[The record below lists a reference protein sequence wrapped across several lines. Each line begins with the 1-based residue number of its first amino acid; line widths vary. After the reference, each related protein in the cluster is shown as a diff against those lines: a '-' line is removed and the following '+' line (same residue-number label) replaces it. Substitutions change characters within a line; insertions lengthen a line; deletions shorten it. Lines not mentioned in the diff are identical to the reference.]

1 MKAPAEVGDV
11 EMTALSYHT
20 DSLLFTA
27 TNRGHVC
34 IWDVDTQQCL
44 MTWEAEEGEIG
55 NYCLVCV
62 AVVPYRLT

>member
-1 MKAPAEVGDV
+1 MKAPADVGDV
-11 EMTALSYHT
+11 EMMALSYHA

-34 IWDVDTQQCL
+34 IWNVDTRHCF

-55 NYCLVCV
+55 NNCLVCIT
-62 AVVPYRLT
+62 VVLYILT

>member
-11 EMTALSYHT
+11 EMTALSYLA

-34 IWDVDTQQCL
+34 IWDVATRHCF

-55 NYCLVCV
+55 KKLSSVYNRSSL
-62 AVVPYRLT
+62 

>member
-1 MKAPAEVGDV
+1 MKAPSEVGDV
-11 EMTALSYHT
+11 ELTALSYHT

-34 IWDVDTQQCL
+34 IWDVATRNCF

-55 NYCLVCV
+55 KDL
-62 AVVPYRLT
+62 LL